1 MQIKSLIFGAIALIL
16 AGTLTPLHAAAPVTA
31 EQALIQGF
39 ARWQANRIEKI
50 ILNEAV
56 DDIARDPYVKRFFP
70 QASENIIVYSG
81 SGASSKRLIPLMQFY
96 LEEDVNRFKSLV
108 SACVPSNIEKWFDAG
123 LSLQNRSDNAVKL
136 YGALKMLGEK
146 PANLNAPY
154 TVSSFIEEACPN
166 ADLTK
171 TVKLSFSDAQIAQVA
186 TQISN
191 YVQNN
196 SGAVSISSG
205 VPETFKKFIT
215 SKYLSYLFG
224 AVSEYQKITDSTK
237 NYSVRVHQM
246 LLTIEKFGGIST
258 KDYSGFRKL
267 QNTSLFFASLL
278 DAAKTKDPDAVVAI
292 LDSYVDDR
300 EAYVNK
306 RFDNAYYSV
315 FDVRE
320 FNVET
325 QKVESVSYAS
335 TCRNYQVLP
344 CRNSFFLSS
353 YYGVSLANVAKEP
366 GEDRELGFRAFGPV
380 GFELKLLTVRSA
392 LVSINFAPI
401 DIGNYITNELKDTD
415 YSAKFEDIVAPSV
428 FLSYSFKS
436 KPVSLLLGY
445 QYDIR
450 IDENTETEGVFF
462 SVGFDLPIL
471 TIF

>member
-1 MQIKSLIFGAIALIL
+1 MKIKTLFFGILALISFGVL
-16 AGTLTPLHAAAPVTA
+16 SPLHAAAPVTT

-56 DDIARDPYVKRFFP
+56 GDIARDPYVKRFFS
-70 QASENIIVYSG
+70 QTSENIIVYSG
-81 SGASSKRLIPLMQFY
+81 VSSKRLIPLMQYY
-96 LEEDVNRFKSLV
+96 LEEDVKRFKSLV
-108 SACVPSNIEKWFDAG
+108 SACVPSNIEQWFDTS
-123 LSLQNRSDNAVKL
+123 LSLQDRSDQAVRL
-136 YGALKMLGEK
+136 YDALKMLGEK
-146 PANLNAPY
+146 PANLDAPY
-154 TVSSFIEEACPN
+154 TVSSFVNEVCPN
-166 ADLTK
+166 TDLTT
-171 TVKLSFSDAQIAQVA
+171 TVKLSFTDAQISKIAD
-186 TQISN
+186 QISQ
-191 YVQNN
+191 YIQNN
-196 SGAVSISSG
+196 SGAVAISSG
-205 VPETFKKFIT
+205 VPATFKKFIT

-224 AVSEYQKITDSTK
+224 AVSEYQKVTDSTK

-278 DAAKTKDPDAVVAI
+278 DAAKTKDPDSVVAI

-315 FDVRE
+315 FDVQE
-320 FNVET
+320 FNIET
-325 QKVESVSYAS
+325 QQVEKVPYTS

-344 CRNSFFLSS
+344 CRNSLFLSS
-353 YYGVSLANVAKEP
+353 YYGLSLANVSKEP
-366 GEDRELGFRAFGPV
+366 GQGREVGVRAFGPV
-380 GFELKLLTVRSA
+380 GLELKLLTIRSA
-392 LVSINFAPI
+392 PISINFAPI
-401 DIGNYITNELKDTD
+401 DIGNYITNELKNTD

-450 IDENTETEGVFF
+450 IDEDTKTEGVFF